1 MRCVQ
6 LLQAPDEPE
15 EDAIELDLAPLDP
28 DDEIEVAMKEASEA
42 DLVDLAGLLGFHSM
56 LSQPQYYNAIKG
68 KLQDESTGRTF
79 KGCAHVTCDRINCP
93 FRRCARGADEG
104 DDRRDAQRHRCG

>member
-1 MRCVQ
+1 
-6 LLQAPDEPE
+6 
-15 EDAIELDLAPLDP
+15 
-28 DDEIEVAMKEASEA
+28 MKEASEA

-79 KGCAHVTCDRINCP
+79 KGCAYIVYDRMHCP
-93 FRRCARGADEG
+93 QFRRRARGANEG
-104 DDRRDAQRHRCG
+104 DDRGDAQHDRRGRLLHAAN